1 MRAIKVKVKFFAYFR
16 EVFGAKE
23 KELVL
28 EGGSTLAELLGKL
41 AETSQRKSELFQNGR
56 LKPQVVVMVNG
67 SVIAAENLSGTRL
80 EDGASIA
87 IFPMMGGG

>member
-1 MRAIKVKVKFFAYFR
+1 
-16 EVFGAKE
+16 
-23 KELVL
+23 
-28 EGGSTLAELLGKL
+28 
-41 AETSQRKSELFQNGR
+41 
-56 LKPQVVVMVNG
+56 MVNG